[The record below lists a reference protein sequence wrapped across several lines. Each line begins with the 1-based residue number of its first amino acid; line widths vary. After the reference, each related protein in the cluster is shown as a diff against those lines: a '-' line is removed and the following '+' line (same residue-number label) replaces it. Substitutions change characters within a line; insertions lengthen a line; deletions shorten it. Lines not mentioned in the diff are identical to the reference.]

1 MLLAPGV
8 ARNVPMSWQVEYGSE
23 ADAERAWTEARDEVG
38 GPDSQMGDVVV
49 AIATTFG
56 ERERVEFEL
65 ADLWRATEEIYEDA
79 GRGGEL
85 AWDKFQMAILAIAR
99 RGLLKATDAERAS
112 MVIIRRGKLSSAAR
126 KVAKAAAKAAERGAE
141 AVDEGRG
148 AGHASREAPGEGGSS
163 AAHAR
168 IGDGARGGSGKG
180 GPGAGYEG
188 GKGGKRPSVMPP
200 HQPGLEERPG
210 IGRTGRYAEG
220 GAASRSRSR
229 GERDASNM
237 IPR

>member
-8 ARNVPMSWQVEYGSE
+8 ARNVPMSWQVDYGSE
-23 ADAERAWTEARDEVG
+23 EDAERAWLEARDEVG
-38 GPDSQMGDVVV
+38 GANSQMGDVVV
-49 AIATTFG
+49 AIAATIG

-65 ADLWRATEEIYEDA
+65 QDLWKATEEIYEDA

-85 AWDKFQMAILAIAR
+85 EWDKFQMAILAIAR

-112 MVIIRRGKLSSAAR
+112 MVIMRRGKLSSAAR
-126 KVAKAAAKAAERGAE
+126 KAAKAAAKAAGRGAE
-141 AVDEGRG
+141 ALDEGRG
-148 AGHASREAPGEGGSS
+148 AGCASREASGEGGSS

-168 IGDGARGGSGKG
+168 IGDGARGGTGKG
-180 GPGAGYEG
+180 GPVAGHG
-188 GKGGKRPSVMPP
+188 GGQGGKRPSAMPP
-200 HQPGLEERPG
+200 PQPGLEERLG
-210 IGRTGRYAEG
+210 IGRTGRYTEV

-229 GERDASNM
+229 GERGASNM